1 MTEWL
6 AVKLL
11 DFRNIALNTAT
22 QRPNSWLYGSTANL
36 GIFNWTS
43 VPKTSDSHYDK

>member
-22 QRPNSWLYGSTANL
+22 QRPNSWLHVYGSTANL
-36 GIFNWTS
+36 GIFN
-43 VPKTSDSHYDK
+43 